1 MMIRV
6 ATEEDWPSL
15 RKMVGF
21 LDAENVEHRQQ
32 SVERDIVAGMLHA
45 FATGQ
50 EIVVAEADGGEL
62 VGFCAW
68 VSIPQLSDRDAMG
81 LGTWVSPRFQR
92 SGMGRSMRE
101 LAQRHLEAR
110 GVTSVVGVAAAGNKA
125 GLRSC
130 TDDGFVITG
139 YVVRKDF
146 RHEATDACAQ
156 KGRLSD
162 SEGRQSDRPEVLLT
176 HVPG

>member
-1 MMIRV
+1 
-6 ATEEDWPSL
+6 
-15 RKMVGF
+15 MVKF

-32 SVERDIVAGMLHA
+32 SVEREIIAGMLHA

-50 EIVVAEADGGEL
+50 EIVVAETDGGEL

-101 LAQRHLEAR
+101 LAQRHLEVR
-110 GVTSVVGVAAAGNKA
+110 GVTSVVGVAAAGNEA

-130 TDDGFVITG
+130 TNDGFVITG

-146 RHEATDACAQ
+146 RHEATED
-156 KGRLSD
+156 
-162 SEGRQSDRPEVLLT
+162 RQSDRPEALLT
-176 HVPG
+176 HVSS

>member
-1 MMIRV
+1 LIIRA

-15 RKMVGF
+15 QKMVKF

-32 SVERDIVAGMLHA
+32 SVEREIIAGMLHA

-50 EIVVAEADGGEL
+50 EIVVAETDGGEL

-101 LAQRHLEAR
+101 LAQRHLEVR
-110 GVTSVVGVAAAGNKA
+110 GVTSVVGVAAAGNEA

-130 TDDGFVITG
+130 TNDGFVITG

-146 RHEATDACAQ
+146 RHEATNAGAQ
-156 KGRLSD
+156 EGQLSD
-162 SEGRQSDRPEVLLT
+162 SERRQSDRPEVLLT
-176 HVPG
+176 HVSS